1 VSVGAASV
9 PVRRVLTA
17 AVSREV
23 AAVAG
28 VAATTVG
35 LLIAT
40 WETWGNVGQDTG
52 YDFVAGQLVAHG
64 SVPYADFTYYYGPL
78 APAVLGLAARLG
90 GDGAGPP
97 LVVGIALTAAIVA
110 ATYVLARQL
119 SSVVGALLAAVMTAG
134 VAFAPTNF
142 SFVDPHSYSETLGIL
157 TTLAF
162 LIALGRRTQGG
173 GRVWV
178 AAAGLA
184 AGLTTL
190 TRPELAAAV
199 ALAGVAWIAC
209 GRLRRPEILPL
220 GAPAAAIAI
229 LVYGVLGARAG
240 VHRLLFENLYPV
252 DQLRAAGDHV
262 LRIQAP
268 LTGHSLIELGLRTAL
283 WVAGAAALIALG
295 LALDNR
301 RLRIPAVA
309 AIAVVGAGAVAA
321 MTVRIDT
328 VTYYLVY
335 PYAWIPAGAIAA
347 VVVLALRARREPDA
361 GDRLAL
367 AVAVVLA
374 VLAAKTYAA
383 FYPFSSTPQSAAY
396 AVPFAAVFLT
406 RLHLVELGRRPGVRT
421 AGALWLAFLAVAG
434 AWVTIDAARTHTVS
448 VTGPGGTIFATA
460 PAGTVYAN
468 ALTWIDR
475 ETRPGDPVLL
485 APQLT
490 ALYALSERSDPVPQI
505 SLLPGTLPSVGDQH
519 AEIEALRASGLRL
532 AVIDR
537 HRFTEY
543 GHTRFGESFD
553 RTLAAWIRR
562 SFVHVATL
570 TAPGPNGR
578 TLDVWLRGTQK

>member
-1 VSVGAASV
+1 M
-9 PVRRVLTA
+9 
-17 AVSREV
+17 
-23 AAVAG
+23 
-28 VAATTVG
+28 
-35 LLIAT
+35 
-40 WETWGNVGQDTG
+40 
-52 YDFVAGQLVAHG
+52 
-64 SVPYADFTYYYGPL
+64 
-78 APAVLGLAARLG
+78 
-90 GDGAGPP
+90 
-97 LVVGIALTAAIVA
+97 
-110 ATYVLARQL
+110 
-119 SSVVGALLAAVMTAG
+119 GALLAATMTAG

-162 LIALGRRTQGG
+162 LITLGRRTQGG
-173 GRVWV
+173 GRGWVV
-178 AAAGLA
+178 AAGVA

-209 GRLRRPEILPL
+209 GRLRRPEILLL

-229 LVYGVLGARAG
+229 PVYGVLAAHAG

-268 LTGHSLIELGLRTAL
+268 LTAHSFVELGLRTAL
-283 WVAGAAALIALG
+283 WAAGAAALVAVG

-328 VTYYLVY
+328 VTYYLLY
-335 PYAWIPAGAIAA
+335 PYAWIPAGAVAA

-383 FYPFSSTPQSAAY
+383 FYPFSSVPQSAAY

-406 RLHLVELGRRPGVRT
+406 RLHLVELGRRPGVRA
-421 AGALWLAFLAVAG
+421 AGALWLTFLAVAG

-460 PAGTVYAN
+460 PPGPVYAK

-475 ETRPGDPVLL
+475 ETRAG
-485 APQLT
+485 
-490 ALYALSERSDPVPQI
+490 R
-505 SLLPGTLPSVGDQH
+505 
-519 AEIEALRASGLRL
+519 
-532 AVIDR
+532 
-537 HRFTEY
+537 
-543 GHTRFGESFD
+543 
-553 RTLAAWIRR
+553 RR
-562 SFVHVATL
+562 SCWR
-570 TAPGPNGR
+570 PS
-578 TLDVWLRGTQK
+578 

>member
-1 VSVGAASV
+1 VNAGAASL
-9 PVRRVLTA
+9 PVRRALTA

-23 AAVAG
+23 AAITAL
-28 VAATTVG
+28 AATTVA
-35 LLIAT
+35 LLAAT

-64 SVPYADFTYYYGPL
+64 SFPYTDFTYYYGPL
-78 APAVLGLAARLG
+78 APAVLGLAAGVG
-90 GDGAGPP
+90 GDGIGPP
-97 LVVGIALTAAIVA
+97 LVVGLVLTAAIVA

-119 SSVVGALLAAVMTAG
+119 TSAIGALLAATITAG

-184 AGLTTL
+184 AGLTML
-190 TRPELAAAV
+190 TRPEFAAAV
-199 ALAGVAWIAC
+199 ALAGVAWIAY
-209 GRLRRPEILPL
+209 GRLRRPEILLL

-229 LVYGVLGARAG
+229 LVYGVLAARAG

-268 LTGHSLIELGLRTAL
+268 LTAHSFIELGLRAGVY
-283 WVAGAAALIALG
+283 VAGAAALVAVG
-295 LALDNR
+295 LTLDSR
-301 RLRIPAVA
+301 RLRVPAWTAITVA
-309 AIAVVGAGAVAA
+309 AAGLAAA
-321 MTVRIDT
+321 MAIRIDT
-328 VTYYLVY
+328 VTYYLLY
-335 PYAWIPAGAIAA
+335 PYAWIPAGAAA
-347 VVVLALRARREPDA
+347 GVIVLALRARRRPAAD
-361 GDRLAL
+361 DRLAL

-374 VLAAKTYAA
+374 VLAVKTYAA
-383 FYPFSSTPQSAAY
+383 FYPFSSAPQSAAY

-406 RLHLVELGRRPGVRT
+406 RLHLVELGRRPGARR
-421 AGALWLAFLAVAG
+421 AGALWLAALAVAG
-434 AWVTIDAARTHTVS
+434 ACVTVNAARTHTVS
-448 VTGPGGTIFATA
+448 VAGPGGTILTTA
-460 PAGTVYAN
+460 PAGRVYAE
-468 ALTWIDR
+468 ALRWIDR
-475 ETRPGDPVLL
+475 DTRPGDAVLL

-490 ALYALSERSDPVPQI
+490 SLYALSERTDPVPQI
-505 SLLPGTLPSVGDQH
+505 SLLPGTLPSVSDQRD
-519 AEIEALRASGLRL
+519 EITVLRRSGVRL

-537 HRFTEY
+537 HQFPEY
-543 GHTRFGESFD
+543 GHTSFGESFD

-570 TAPGPNGR
+570 TAPGPDGR